1 MIYSFIIPH
10 KNVPTLLERCLTSI
24 PERDDTEIIIVDDSS
39 DPNVVDFE
47 HFPGLKRK
55 NTQCIFLKESRGAGH
70 ARNVGIDK
78 ASGRWLLFADA
89 DDFYTENISLLLDLY
104 KEDTSTN
111 IVYLNAQSYF
121 EKDGSTIPQSFSKYF
136 ERFANHKFYSE
147 KVLRYNIWTPWSRMV
162 QRELVEINNIRYE
175 EIPVGNDKMF
185 CLKCSKYANSISIES
200 RVIYNYF
207 IPEKGSVTHAFST
220 SVDTIKQRLEL
231 QYRVNQLYSEVGF
244 IFKQSYI
251 YGYLRGNVKD
261 NRLKLIYK
269 DFMSRHSIS
278 YINDLYH
285 MLLSVGGKL
294 FNII

>member
-1 MIYSFIIPH
+1 
-10 KNVPTLLERCLTSI
+10 
-24 PERDDTEIIIVDDSS
+24 
-39 DPNVVDFE
+39 
-47 HFPGLKRK
+47 
-55 NTQCIFLKESRGAGH
+55 
-70 ARNVGIDK
+70 
-78 ASGRWLLFADA
+78 
-89 DDFYTENISLLLDLY
+89 
-104 KEDTSTN
+104 
-111 IVYLNAQSYF
+111 
-121 EKDGSTIPQSFSKYF
+121 
-136 ERFANHKFYSE
+136 
-147 KVLRYNIWTPWSRMV
+147 MV